1 MSEETEKDDKGT
13 SYVAVAIGKVEPEK
27 VLDTAIY
34 LKIDGKFLKFKHAG
48 DFIEDE
54 KFNFFIQKNLK
65 NIYVLEEEIEAFMAW
80 ISEKRKEVV
89 DSIVAEVGEEHR
101 EVVEK
106 NEDIRERVFDTF
118 TDLEIDSG
126 IVDIL
131 QEQVNEF
138 ISEVKEID
146 LSKAVLTKMLKH
158 NASTA
163 DHALNVANVALYM
176 AMVLG
181 HGNYQVLE
189 DIYMGAIFHD
199 YYKMKIPPEVLA
211 NKQNFQYAQAMEEH
225 PKKSAASVRKLEGI
239 RAEVIKIIE
248 QHHEQYNGTG
258 YPAKLKG
265 DQIFGLAKIVSMA
278 NIFDNIV
285 LENKNKSKKEKYRAA
300 IKILEYDKGKQFDPD
315 LIVKVITPLK
325 LAYGDYYIS
334 PTGESA

>member
-1 MSEETEKDDKGT
+1 MSIETEKDEKGNA
-13 SYVAVAIGKVEPEK
+13 YVPIAIGKVEPEK

-65 NIYVLEEEIEAFMAW
+65 SIYVHEEEYEAFMAW
-80 ISEKRKEVV
+80 IIAKKKEVV
-89 DSIVAEVGEEHR
+89 DEMVAEVGEEHR
-101 EVVEK
+101 ELVEK
-106 NEDIRERVFDTF
+106 GEDIREKVYDTF

-126 IVDIL
+126 IAEIL

-138 ISEVKEID
+138 ITEVKDID
-146 LSKAVLTKMLKH
+146 LSKAVLAKMLKH

-211 NKQNFQYAQAMEEH
+211 NPQNFQYKQAMEDH
-225 PKKSAASVRKLEGI
+225 PKKSAAAVAKLEGI
-239 RAEVIKIIE
+239 RPEVIKIIQE
-248 QHHEQYNGTG
+248 HHEQHNGNG
-258 YPAKLKG
+258 YPGKLKG
-265 DQIFGLAKIVSMA
+265 DEIFGLARIVSMA
-278 NIFDNIV
+278 NVFDNIV
-285 LENKNKSKKEKYRAA
+285 SENKNKSKKEKYRAA
-300 IKILEYDKGKQFDPD
+300 IKVLEYDKGKQFDPE
-315 LIVKVITPLK
+315 LIEILITPLK
-325 LAYGDYYIS
+325 LAYGDFYIS
-334 PTGESA
+334 PTGD